1 LKKRS
6 AILFHTHIISNDI
19 LSEFQ
24 NISNESEGIAD
35 AYLLCDDKNID
46 ITKKVKK
53 YRYISFNKE
62 GLSDLNYPII
72 KDEQRGA
79 EVPINRAFQLS
90 NKKLS
95 ILKFFLEHQDYDYY
109 WYIEY
114 DVRYSGKWSQFF
126 NNFNNNDSDL
136 ITSYL
141 RSYKEE
147 PRWLLWY
154 LNHTELTIPESER
167 IRSFNP
173 VMRISNKAL
182 TYLHESFL
190 DGWIGHLEV
199 LIPTLLHNNGFELE
213 DFGGSGKFCQKEN
226 INRNYIGSENNL
238 DGVLDH
244 GTMRYRPHLIYL
256 GLKKNKLYHPIKPV
270 KDTVKYY
277 LKRFNRL
284 LKRKIRIS

>member
-1 LKKRS
+1 LIKRS
-6 AILFHTHIISNDI
+6 AILFQTHIISNDI

-24 NISNESEGIAD
+24 NISNESEGIGD
-35 AYLLCDDKNID
+35 AYLLCDDKKID

-53 YRYISFNKE
+53 YRYICFNKE
-62 GLSDLNYPII
+62 GISDLNYPIV

-79 EVPINRAFQLS
+79 EVPLNKAFQYC
-90 NKKLS
+90 NYQLS
-95 ILKFFLEHQDYDYY
+95 ILKFFLENRDYDYY

-114 DVRYSGKWSQFF
+114 DVRYSGKWRDFFDYF
-126 NNFNNNDSDL
+126 NNDKDL
-136 ITSYL
+136 ITSHIRFYD
-141 RSYKEE
+141 EE
-147 PRWLLWY
+147 PKWLFWY
-154 LNHTELTIPESER
+154 LKHPNLSIPDLKR

-226 INRNYIGSENNL
+226 INRNYIGSDNNTN
-238 DGVLDH
+238 GELDH
-244 GTMRYRPHLIYL
+244 GTMRYRPHPIYL
-256 GLKKNKLYHPIKPV
+256 GLRKNMLYHPIKPA

-277 LKRFNRL
+277 LKRYIRL
-284 LKRKIRIS
+284 LKRIIRIF

>member
-1 LKKRS
+1 LIKPS

-19 LSEFQ
+19 LKEFQ
-24 NISNESEGIAD
+24 NISSESEGIAD

-53 YRYISFNKE
+53 YRYFCFNKE
-62 GLSDLNYPII
+62 GISDLNYPIV
-72 KDEQRGA
+72 KDEKRKA
-79 EVPINRAFQLS
+79 EVPFKKAFQLS
-90 NKKLS
+90 NYQLS
-95 ILKFFLEHQDYDYY
+95 ILKFFLENRDYDYY

-126 NNFNNNDSDL
+126 KYFNNNDSDL

-141 RSYKEE
+141 RYYKEE
-147 PRWLLWY
+147 PRWPHWY
-154 LNHTELTIPESER
+154 LNHPELTIPESER

-199 LIPTLLHNNGFELE
+199 LIPTLLHKNGFELE
-213 DFGGSGKFCQKEN
+213 DFGGSGKFCQNRN
-226 INRNYIGSENNL
+226 INKIYIGSENNEF
-238 DGVLDH
+238 GNLDH
-244 GTMRYRPHLIYL
+244 GTMRYRPHPIYL
-256 GLKKNKLYHPIKPV
+256 GLRKNKLYHPVKPA
-270 KDTVKYY
+270 KDTVKYF
-277 LKRFNRL
+277 LNRFNRL
-284 LKRKIRIS
+284 LMKIIRRF

>member
-1 LKKRS
+1 MIKRS
-6 AILFHTHIISNDI
+6 AILFQTHFISNHI

-24 NISNESEGIAD
+24 NISSESEGFGD
-35 AYLLCDDKNID
+35 AYLLCDDKNSD

-53 YRYISFNKE
+53 YRYFCFNTE

-72 KDEQRGA
+72 KDEQRRA
-79 EVPINRAFQLS
+79 EVPNNRAFQLS
-90 NKKLS
+90 NKQLS
-95 ILKFFLEHQDYDYY
+95 ILKFFLENRDYDYY
-109 WYIEY
+109 WFIEY

-141 RSYKEE
+141 RYYKEE
-147 PRWLLWY
+147 SRWAHWY
-154 LNHTELTIPESER
+154 LNHPELTNSESEL

-173 VMRISNKAL
+173 IMRISNKAL

-190 DGWIGHLEV
+190 DGWIGNLEV

-226 INRNYIGSENNL
+226 INRHYIGSENNIY
-238 DGVLDH
+238 GELDH
-244 GTMRYRPHLIYL
+244 GTMRYRPHPIYL
-256 GLKKNKLYHPIKPV
+256 GLRKNKLYHPIKPA

-284 LKRKIRIS
+284 LKKKIRMS